1 MISDDLSLP
10 AAGTTAELPHT
21 GRGDAVLKLIAL
33 AGDLER
39 LGYPYEAYQ
48 LREGAARLLRDL
60 PRAA

>member
-1 MISDDLSLP
+1 MTSNDVSQS
-10 AAGTTAELPHT
+10 AGGAPAELPRT

-60 PRAA
+60 PRAG

>member
-21 GRGDAVLKLIAL
+21 GRGNAVLKLIAL

>member
-1 MISDDLSLP
+1 MISNRVSQLVVSAP
-10 AAGTTAELPHT
+10 AELPRT

>member
-1 MISDDLSLP
+1 MTSDDLSLP

-21 GRGDAVLKLIAL
+21 GRGDTVLKLIAL

-48 LREGAARLLRDL
+48 LREGAARMLRDL
-60 PRAA
+60 PRAG